1 MSLWS
6 PGTQIG
12 SYEIVDLLGHGGM
25 GKVFRVRHLITNR
38 IEAMKILASASEPSI
53 EMRERFNRE
62 IRVLATLDH
71 PNIAGLHTAFYHDD
85 RLVMV
90 MEYLEGMDLGHQ
102 LSLGITL
109 GQAIDF
115 TCQILGALE
124 YAHSLGVIHRDI
136 KPSNVMII
144 AGSRIKLLDF
154 GLALAGPDTQL
165 TSPGG
170 IVGSMHYIS
179 PEQISGEAADARS
192 DLYAVGITLYEMIT
206 GKLPIDGGGYAQII
220 VNHLQHIPPPPAQI
234 NPQVPEA
241 LSAAVMKALAKDRRQ
256 RWQNASDFRLALEA
270 APLRDASCLLITKS
284 GAGIG
289 PVANP
294 VANPA
299 SPSNPSAVAGAGVHQ
314 PEVLNDIALH
324 LASHVGPIAN
334 ILVKR
339 ASSNTHDLRELCE
352 VVAQEIESPQA
363 RKNFL
368 NSIQGRLRASGHF

>member
-1 MSLWS
+1 
-6 PGTQIG
+6 
-12 SYEIVDLLGHGGM
+12 M
-25 GKVFRVRHLITNR
+25 GKVFRVRHVITNR
-38 IEAMKILASASEPSI
+38 IEALKILASASEPSI

-85 RLVMV
+85 QLVMV

-136 KPSNVMII
+136 KPSNVMIVP
-144 AGSRIKLLDF
+144 GSRIKLLDF

-206 GKLPIDGGGYAQII
+206 GKLPIDGTGYAQII
-220 VNHLQHIPPPPAQI
+220 VNHLQHNPTPPAQI

-256 RWQNASDFRLALEA
+256 RWQSALEFRMALEA
-270 APLRDASCLLITKS
+270 APLRDASRLLITKS
-284 GAGIG
+284 VAGTG
-289 PVANP
+289 PAVNQA
-294 VANPA
+294 ANPA
-299 SPSNPSAVAGAGVHQ
+299 SLSNPSAVAGAAVHQ

-339 ASSNTHDLRELCE
+339 ASSNIHDLRELCE

-368 NSIQGRLRASGHF
+368 NSIQGSLRASGHF